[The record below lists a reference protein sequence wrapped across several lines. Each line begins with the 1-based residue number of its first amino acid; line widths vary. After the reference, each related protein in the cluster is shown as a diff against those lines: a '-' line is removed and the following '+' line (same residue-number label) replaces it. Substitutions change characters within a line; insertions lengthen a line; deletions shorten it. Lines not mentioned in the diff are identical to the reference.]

1 MRVCDPRHPGHWLPC
16 AVGDCVA
23 AVPEPD
29 GNGFVK
35 RDCHDEVFHFAG
47 LTNEDVGAEGFDHRD
62 VRELEADPV
71 DLGHQ
76 DEGLGQAPY
85 HSESARICC
94 LSGASGWDNPEM
106 TFLSEFERT
115 SGNFCTFIDDGN
127 GVHVVDED
135 FQGG

>member
-1 MRVCDPRHPGHWLPC
+1 M
-16 AVGDCVA
+16 
-23 AVPEPD
+23 
-29 GNGFVK
+29 
-35 RDCHDEVFHFAG
+35 
-47 LTNEDVGAEGFDHRD
+47 
-62 VRELEADPV
+62 RELEADPV

-106 TFLSEFERT
+106 TFLSDFERT

-127 GVHVVDED
+127 GVWPLRTVTSVVPGGLCRLLAGRGCLKEREVD
-135 FQGG
+135 FLEAAEPG